1 MNKHAFQKA
10 KNKYVA
16 PTIGVIILQ
25 KEQYSALIQT
35 SHPIIKHPKENSNP
49 QKNNLKKRFV
59 RLFVLK
65 KGRLFI

>member
-49 QKNNLKKRFV
+49 QKNNL
-59 RLFVLK
+59 
-65 KGRLFI
+65 